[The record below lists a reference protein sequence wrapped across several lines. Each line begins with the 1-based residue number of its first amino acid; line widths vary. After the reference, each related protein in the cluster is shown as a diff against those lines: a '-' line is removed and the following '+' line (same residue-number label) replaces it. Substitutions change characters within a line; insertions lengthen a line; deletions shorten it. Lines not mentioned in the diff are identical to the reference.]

1 MAGRGQVRFRLGF
14 DRDLPKEVGSARMQL
29 GSSLGADRGA
39 AQGQARGRS
48 VSGRGSGWGQLGG
61 SLGGSSWADG
71 GSSGLLGGSLL
82 LWKPGSHFDAETYK
96 KCSQAKMEKVRYVFS
111 CQRFAVQAPTPAAF
125 ITSTEIVLVWAFF
138 KNLEASG
145 IGGSLQP
152 R

>member
-61 SLGGSSWADG
+61 SLE
-71 GSSGLLGGSLL
+71 GSSGPLGGSLL